1 MSNDLIARLRH
12 QSDDHNA
19 LGMGIFREAAD
30 ALTAQEN
37 ALGFLRQISEQQAYE
52 INQQAATIAEQ
63 AREIEALRADAQ
75 RPVFYKWGAPAAP
88 TAVKPD
94 LFTTDIV
101 PRPLK
106 YPLSDYHKA
115 MSEGPL
121 HYTWQDKP
129 HRLVYD
135 LIAAVRYYATPP
147 RAALSDEQIRNLW
160 FAAKPIEDGRPA
172 YWNFARAVEAA
183 HGIGGPRNE

>member
-1 MSNDLIARLRH
+1 MNEAEERKAYDDWLH
-12 QSDDHNA
+12 QSPEFADTIISAWDVWMGRAA
-19 LGMGIFREAAD
+19 L
-30 ALTAQEN
+30 AQPE
-37 ALGFLRQISEQQAYE
+37 
-52 INQQAATIAEQ
+52 
-63 AREIEALRADAQ
+63 
-75 RPVFYKWGAPAAP
+75 PAAP
-88 TAVKPD
+88 TEPAPGWCKHCQQYTIAEPLPAAPTVVEPD

-172 YWNFARAVEAA
+172 YWNFARAIEAA
-183 HGIGGPRNE
+183 HNIGGPRNE